1 MTRLLVIG
9 AVWPEPASSAAG
21 AHILQVLRPFLSQG
35 WDVTYA
41 STALE
46 SDHAVDLLSLGI
58 SVERVKVNDSGF
70 DTLLGSLQPEVV
82 IFDRFFIEEQFAWRV
97 EEHCPNALR
106 VLNSEDLHCLRDA
119 RKSAQR
125 QARDASGVLKE
136 VQLKNDVARRE
147 VAAIFR
153 SDLTLI
159 ISGHELEVLSN
170 TFEVDRGLL
179 HYCPF
184 MIDPPTSLEAARMPT
199 FEERQDFFWVGNFR
213 HAPNWDAVQW
223 LKQEVWPLV
232 KRRLP
237 EANLHIAGSYANQS
251 QLAMNEPAQGFIVDG
266 RIENSDTRFR
276 ESRICLAPLRFG
288 AGLKGKLI
296 DAMRNGTPS
305 VTTGI
310 GAEGI
315 SGDLPWAGAVQED
328 AASLAQSAVR
338 LYENKSE
345 WEVAQNNG
353 FKILGHRFDRRQH
366 EPLLTEQI
374 GLALEQ
380 IHSRRER
387 NFTGSMLRDHHHRS
401 TRYLSLWI
409 EAKNALAARAVRE

>member
-1 MTRLLVIG
+1 
-9 AVWPEPASSAAG
+9 
-21 AHILQVLRPFLSQG
+21 
-35 WDVTYA
+35 
-41 STALE
+41 
-46 SDHAVDLLSLGI
+46 VDLLSLGI

-119 RKSAQR
+119 RKSAQQ

-136 VQLKNDVARRE
+136 VQLKSDVARRE

-184 MIDPPTSLEAARMPT
+184 MIQPPTSLEAARMPT
-199 FEERQDFFWVGNFR
+199 FEERHDFFWVGNFR

-223 LKQEVWPLV
+223 LKREVWPLV

-237 EANLHIAGSYANQS
+237 EASIHIAGSYANQS

-266 RIENSDTRFR
+266 RIEDSDTRFR

-305 VTTGI
+305 VTTAI

-315 SGDLPWAGAVQED
+315 SGDLPWAGAVQES

-345 WEVAQNNG
+345 WKIAQNNG
-353 FKILGHRFDRRQH
+353 IEILGHHFDRRQH

-374 GLALEQ
+374 GLALDQ

-387 NFTGSMLRDHHHRS
+387 NFTGSMLRDQHHRS

-409 EAKNALAARAVRE
+409 EAKNALAARAARE

>member
-1 MTRLLVIG
+1 
-9 AVWPEPASSAAG
+9 
-21 AHILQVLRPFLSQG
+21 
-35 WDVTYA
+35 
-41 STALE
+41 
-46 SDHAVDLLSLGI
+46 VDLLSLGI

-97 EEHCPNALR
+97 DEHCPNALR

-125 QARDASGVLKE
+125 QARDASGVFKE
-136 VQLKNDVARRE
+136 VQLKNDIARRE

-266 RIENSDTRFR
+266 RIENSDTGFR
-276 ESRICLAPLRFG
+276 
-288 AGLKGKLI
+288 
-296 DAMRNGTPS
+296 
-305 VTTGI
+305 
-310 GAEGI
+310 
-315 SGDLPWAGAVQED
+315 
-328 AASLAQSAVR
+328 
-338 LYENKSE
+338 
-345 WEVAQNNG
+345 
-353 FKILGHRFDRRQH
+353 
-366 EPLLTEQI
+366 
-374 GLALEQ
+374 
-380 IHSRRER
+380 
-387 NFTGSMLRDHHHRS
+387 
-401 TRYLSLWI
+401 
-409 EAKNALAARAVRE
+409 